1 MVKEWDNGG
10 SKTSEGWVYEWVTT
24 VGNVSS
30 VEHTLEFSNQGQM
43 NLGYLFT
50 NSYAS
55 LFEGHSWNFTSQALT
70 LQSPENILRQK
81 SIGSQKLCVKELS
94 AGDLQGGWDTNF
106 SDHC

>member
-1 MVKEWDNGG
+1 M
-10 SKTSEGWVYEWVTT
+10 
-24 VGNVSS
+24 GNVSS

-55 LFEGHSWNFTSQALT
+55 LFQGHSWNFTSQALT

-81 SIGSQKLCVKELS
+81 SVGNQKLCVKELS
-94 AGDLQGGWDTNF
+94 AGDLQGGWDT
-106 SDHC
+106 SRLDGTTSVTTTKGKLSVQCQCRVKLLL